1 MELPPQRSAAP
12 TVVAW
17 WAARRWGSPCV
28 ALLVALAGWTVLAP
42 VSRAADFAHPV
53 FTELP
58 GGLTAGLTAN
68 GAPAAAG
75 LGPDGNVWF
84 GETAGPGRIAKVTP
98 TGAVTELTGGI
109 TPGLSAGRGPANV
122 VAGPDGNLWV
132 AEFADP
138 GGIARVTPSG
148 TVTEFPGGASANA
161 HPTGITVGPDGDLWF
176 AEFANP
182 GRITK
187 ISTAGTVTEIA
198 IGGATAGFS
207 ANGQP
212 RGIALGPDGNIW
224 FTEYA
229 PPGRIARYTPSGV
242 MTEFTGGVT
251 PGLPADSRPVAITS
265 GPDGN
270 LWFTDQGGGGR
281 IGRITPAGVVTEFST
296 FLPDRGPA
304 LITSGPDG
312 ALWFTEQASPGGI
325 GRITTDGTITEFLA
339 GGTPGFTADRAP
351 VGIAVGADGNV
362 WFTESGGPGAVVRI
376 SPGVAAPAP
385 PAPPS
390 PPAADTSAPETTITA
405 GPVDGASAGASATYA
420 FRSDDPAASFQ
431 CRVYDASGNPALVT
445 THFTPC
451 SSPLHVPDPSRPQI
465 QAFEVRAVDAA
476 GNVDPTPAV
485 RHVIK
490 HGAAGAPEQPSRCR
504 MISVRRA
511 HANGARLL
519 PGCRL
524 AQIRR
529 GKVACLQIDTLK
541 KGTCPFDK
549 RRSRWLESRSG
560 PDYAMV
566 GQSLRTGTKA
576 KSRWIV
582 AASTASGHTVP
593 CQKPTTKAKAADTA
607 GRVSSGSELATTC
620 IVEESLQKWNALSA
634 YGWTPLVNWANFEVC
649 ASNRPSDALH
659 PSSVL
664 HPDGVAPTRLL
675 PDGTGACY
683 TGAGAALNDI
693 NGTERDRSGKYLD
706 GPAYCH
712 YIIVGGL
719 EVPGAKRPATRYPK
733 TKTADG
739 KTHYDLT
746 RREINPATPIV
757 WRAVDPNLN
766 LANGPVADEPEP
778 QPAPAP
784 VEAP

>member
-1 MELPPQRSAAP
+1 MASPALPAAAP
-12 TVVAW
+12 TVLSRRAW
-17 WAARRWGSPCV
+17 RCV
-28 ALLVALAGWTVLAP
+28 ALLVALAGCTVLAP
-42 VSRAADFAHPV
+42 VSRGADFAHPV
-53 FTELP
+53 FTELT
-58 GGLTAGLTAN
+58 GGLTAGLSVN

-84 GETAGPGRIAKVTP
+84 GETQGPGRIAKVTP
-98 TGAVTELTGGI
+98 AGVVTELTGGV

-122 VAGPDGNLWV
+122 VTGPDGNLWV
-132 AEFADP
+132 TEFADP
-138 GGIARVTPSG
+138 GGIARVTPTG
-148 TVTEFPGGASANA
+148 AITEFPGGAGANA

-187 ISTAGTVTEIA
+187 ISTAGTITEVA

-212 RGIALGPDGNIW
+212 RGITLGPDGNIW

-229 PPGRIARYTPSGV
+229 PPGRIGRYTPSGV

-251 PGLPADSRPVAITS
+251 PGLPADSRPVAITT

-281 IGRITPAGVVTEFST
+281 IGRITPSGVVTEFST
-296 FLPDRGPA
+296 FLPDRQPA

-312 ALWFTEQASPGGI
+312 ALWFTEQANPGGI
-325 GRITTDGTITEFLA
+325 GRVTTDGAITEFLA
-339 GGTPGFTADRAP
+339 GSTPGFTADRAP
-351 VGIAVGADGNV
+351 VGIAVGADGNL
-362 WFTESGGPGAVVRI
+362 WFTESGDPGAVVRI
-376 SPGVAAPAP
+376 SPGAPAPAP
-385 PAPPS
+385 PTPASPS
-390 PPAADTSAPETTITA
+390 PPAADTSAPETTITS
-405 GPVDGASAGASATYA
+405 GPEDGASAGAATPYA
-420 FRSDDPAASFQ
+420 FRSDDPAAVFQ

-445 THFTPC
+445 ARFTPC

-490 HGAAGAPEQPSRCR
+490 HGAAGEPERPSRCR

-511 HANGARLL
+511 HANGAKLL

-541 KGTCPFDK
+541 KATCAFDK

-566 GQSLRTGTKA
+566 GQSLRTSTKA

-582 AASTASGHTVP
+582 AASTASGHTIP

-620 IVEESLQKWNALSA
+620 IVEEQLQGWNSLSA
-634 YGWTPLVNWANFEVC
+634 YGWTPLVNWANFEIC
-649 ASNRPSDALH
+649 SSNRPYG
-659 PSSVL
+659 VL
-664 HPDGVAPTRLL
+664 HPDGVTPTRLL
-675 PDGTGACY
+675 PGNTGACY

-693 NGTERDRSGKYLD
+693 NGTERDRAGNYLSG
-706 GPAYCH
+706 PTYCH
-712 YIIVGGL
+712 YIVVGGL
-719 EVPGAKRPATRYPK
+719 EVPAAKRPATRYPK
-733 TKTADG
+733 TKTPDG
-739 KTHYDLT
+739 KTHYDFT

-757 WRAVDPNLN
+757 WRPVDPNLN